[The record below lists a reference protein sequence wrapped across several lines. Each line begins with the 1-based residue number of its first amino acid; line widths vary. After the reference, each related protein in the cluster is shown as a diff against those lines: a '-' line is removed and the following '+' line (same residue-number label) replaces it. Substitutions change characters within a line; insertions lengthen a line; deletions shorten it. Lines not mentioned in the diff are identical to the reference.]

1 MKIIIVDTNIIFSA
15 ILNAQSNIGEILF
28 NNNEQFEFY
37 TSDYLREEIER
48 HLKKIIALSKSSEEQ
63 VHEIIFQI
71 YKRIHFISD
80 QQIPYQHWAE
90 SAPLVRDID
99 MDDLPFVA
107 LTSYLEGMLWTGD
120 VKLLNGLRAKG
131 YQKCISTEEL
141 LLMLL

>member
-1 MKIIIVDTNIIFSA
+1 
-15 ILNAQSNIGEILF
+15 
-28 NNNEQFEFY
+28 
-37 TSDYLREEIER
+37 
-48 HLKKIIALSKSSEEQ
+48 
-63 VHEIIFQI
+63 
-71 YKRIHFISD
+71 
-80 QQIPYQHWAE
+80 
-90 SAPLVRDID
+90 